1 MCIYN
6 YKLAFDLL
14 RDKIDNMLHCSIYTK
29 KKISSFKE
37 NNPILRKEIKL
48 VQSIIS
54 LYRIFH
60 VAGRVAESLR
70 DRRDSSSASLEVFL
84 FSILKSMHVVK
95 ASFYINHQLKWNKV
109 YINYIVWTKLI
120 LIKTC
125 ILITVYSAWVIVHKI
140 F

>member
-1 MCIYN
+1 MVYTLCAFIIAN
-6 YKLAFDLL
+6 LHLICLEIKLT
-14 RDKIDNMLHCSIYTK
+14 ICYTVQYTQR

-60 VAGRVAESLR
+60 VAGRVAESQR
-70 DRRDSSSASLEVFL
+70 DSDSSSASLEVFI

-109 YINYIVWTKLI
+109 HINYIVRTKLI

-125 ILITVYSAWVIVHKI
+125 ILITVYSAWV
-140 F
+140 